1 MDILQRLRPA
11 TYWSIMTK
19 RIEKMSKRK

>member
-11 TYWSIMTK
+11 GYWK
-19 RIEKMSKRK
+19 QLAKKIEDPGARK